1 MIMKN
6 WKRICFVCVAAA
18 TLAIGCHSMAFA
30 AGEISVTGSGVV
42 LAKPDTAT
50 ISLSV
55 ETNGKTSESAQK
67 ETSKTMQKVTDTL
80 LEMGIQK
87 DKIVTTGTFV
97 YPSYQY
103 DDATGKRTITGYRST
118 ANIQAVTKD
127 IDNAGKYIDAA
138 LKAGAT
144 GTDGVSFSVENES
157 AYYAQAL
164 ETAVKNAADSAAAI
178 AGAYGKPLG
187 EVKSVTENSRSAY
200 YVENSKRPAMPT
212 AEGAAADTGAGGTT
226 IQYGDIHVT
235 ANISVVYVF

>member
-1 MIMKN
+1 MKN
-6 WKRICFVCVAAA
+6 WKKICFVCAAAA

-50 ISLSV
+50 IGLSV
-55 ETNGKTSESAQK
+55 ETEGKTSEAAQK
-67 ETSKTMQKVTDTL
+67 ETSKILQKVTDTL
-80 LEMGIQK
+80 LEMGIK
-87 DKIVTTGTFV
+87 RDKIITAGTYV

-103 DDATGKRTITGYRST
+103 SDETGKRTVTGYRST
-118 ANIQAVTKD
+118 TTIQAVTKD

-144 GTDGVSFSVENES
+144 GTDGVSFSVEDES

-187 EVKSVTENSRSAY
+187 EVKNVTENSRSAY
-200 YVENSKRPAMPT
+200 YVDNAKRMAMPM
-212 AEGAAADTGAGGTT
+212 AEESFADMEAGSGTT

-235 ANISVVYVF
+235 ANISVVYAF